1 MSAPSP
7 RFDADTV
14 RESWDRAADPY
25 TRGQASGID
34 HYRYAFFG
42 PAQVAICGDVRGL
55 TLLDVGCGSG
65 YFAREMASR
74 GARVSAS
81 DISPRMI
88 ELARR
93 REAESPL
100 GVDYQVGDAAELAS
114 VHPAASFDMATSCL
128 ALQDM
133 PRVDHV
139 LAAVRNV
146 LRPGGRFVASMTHP
160 CTDTPFRQWERD
172 GSGSKRWL
180 SIDRYFDREV
190 LEFQWTSWPEPFTTA
205 AIHAPLEDWFAWIL
219 GAGFALRGFH
229 EPRPSEEALRRHPDL
244 EDARRVPYYVVFDLV
259 RRGV

>member
-1 MSAPSP
+1 
-7 RFDADTV
+7 
-14 RESWDRAADPY
+14 
-25 TRGQASGID
+25 
-34 HYRYAFFG
+34 
-42 PAQVAICGDVRGL
+42 
-55 TLLDVGCGSG
+55 
-65 YFAREMASR
+65 
-74 GARVSAS
+74 
-81 DISPRMI
+81 MI

-172 GSGSKRWL
+172 GSGNKRWL